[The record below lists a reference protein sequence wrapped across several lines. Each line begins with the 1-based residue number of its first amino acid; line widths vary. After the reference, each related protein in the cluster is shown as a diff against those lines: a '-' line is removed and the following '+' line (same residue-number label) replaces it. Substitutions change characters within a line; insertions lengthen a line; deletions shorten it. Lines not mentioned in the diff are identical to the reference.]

1 MKLIPSGLG
10 WTLVLKTLL
19 LIAAGGAIG
28 AVMRFLT
35 QATVYEIAG
44 RGFPYGTLTVNVLG
58 SFLMGLLS
66 IFLVEKF
73 NLSAEWHLAIL
84 VGVLGSFT
92 TFSTFSIETL
102 VLFEQGDLFKAM
114 SNILL
119 SVTLCIVSVW
129 VGAYLAK
136 QIV

>member
-1 MKLIPSGLG
+1 MF
-10 WTLVLKTLL
+10 
-19 LIAAGGAIG
+19 IAVGGAFG
-28 AVMRFLT
+28 AMLRFLS
-35 QATVYEIAG
+35 QATVYELYG
-44 RGFPYGTLTVNVLG
+44 KTFPLGTLFVNVTG

-73 NLSAEWHLAIL
+73 NLSAEWHMAIL

-102 VLFEQGDLFKAM
+102 VLFEQGDVLKAM
-114 SNILL
+114 TNVML
-119 SVTLCIVSVW
+119 SVVLC
-129 VGAYLAK
+129 VGAVWAGAFLAK

>member
-1 MKLIPSGLG
+1 MF
-10 WTLVLKTLL
+10 KTLMF
-19 LIAAGGAIG
+19 IAVGGAFG
-28 AVMRFLT
+28 ASLRFLS
-35 QATVYEIAG
+35 QAMVYELIG
-44 RGFPYGTLTVNVLG
+44 KSFPFGTLFVNVVG

-102 VLFEQGDLFKAM
+102 VLFEQGDMLKAM
-114 SNILL
+114 TNIFL
-119 SVTLCIVSVW
+119 SVIVCIAAVW
-129 VGAYLAK
+129 AGAYFAK

>member
-1 MKLIPSGLG
+1 M
-10 WTLVLKTLL
+10 LKTLVF
-19 LIAAGGAIG
+19 IAVGGAFG
-28 AVMRFLT
+28 ATLRFLS
-35 QATVYEIAG
+35 QATVYELVG
-44 RGFPYGTLTVNVLG
+44 KTFPLGTLFVNVTG

-73 NLSAEWHLAIL
+73 NLSADWHLAIL

-102 VLFEQGDLFKAM
+102 VLFEQGDLLKAFT
-114 SNILL
+114 NITV
-119 SVTLCIVSVW
+119 SIVLCIGAVW
-129 VGAYLAK
+129 AGAFFAK

>member
-1 MKLIPSGLG
+1 M
-10 WTLVLKTLL
+10 LKTLL
-19 LIAAGGAIG
+19 FIAIGGAFG
-28 AVMRFLT
+28 AILRFLS
-35 QATVYEIAG
+35 QATIYELVG
-44 RGFPYGTLTVNVLG
+44 RTFPYGTLFVNVTG

-102 VLFEQGDLFKAM
+102 VLFEQGDMLKAM
-114 SNILL
+114 TNILL
-119 SVTLCIVSVW
+119 SVVLCITAVW
-129 VGAYLAK
+129 IGAYLAK
-136 QIV
+136 QLV

>member
-1 MKLIPSGLG
+1 M
-10 WTLVLKTLL
+10 LKTLMF
-19 LIAAGGAIG
+19 IAVGGAFG
-28 AVMRFLT
+28 ASLRFLS
-35 QATVYEIAG
+35 QAIVYELVG
-44 RGFPYGTLTVNVLG
+44 KSFPFGTLFVNVVG

-102 VLFEQGDLFKAM
+102 VLFEQGDMLKAM
-114 SNILL
+114 TNIFL
-119 SVTLCIVSVW
+119 SVIVCIAAVW
-129 VGAYLAK
+129 AGAYLAK

>member
-1 MKLIPSGLG
+1 MI
-10 WTLVLKTLL
+10 KTLL
-19 LIAAGGAIG
+19 FIAVGGAFG
-28 AVMRFLT
+28 AVMRFLS
-35 QATVYEIAG
+35 QATVYELVG
-44 RGFPYGTLTVNVLG
+44 KTFPYGTLFVNVTG

-102 VLFEQGDLFKAM
+102 VLFEQGDVFKAM
-114 SNILL
+114 TNILL
-119 SVTLCIVSVW
+119 SIVLCIIAVW

-136 QIV
+136 QLV

>member
-1 MKLIPSGLG
+1 MF
-10 WTLVLKTLL
+10 KTLL
-19 LIAAGGAIG
+19 FIAVGGAFG
-28 AVMRFLT
+28 AIMRFLS
-35 QATVYEIAG
+35 QATVYELVG
-44 RGFPYGTLTVNVLG
+44 RTFPFGTLFVNVTG

-102 VLFEQGDLFKAM
+102 VLLEQGDLFKAM
-114 SNILL
+114 ANVLL
-119 SVTLCIVSVW
+119 SVVVCVLAVW
-129 VGAYLAK
+129 AGAYFAK
-136 QIV
+136 QLV

>member
-1 MKLIPSGLG
+1 M
-10 WTLVLKTLL
+10 LKTLMF
-19 LIAAGGAIG
+19 IAVGGAFG
-28 AVMRFLT
+28 ACLRFLSQLT
-35 QATVYEIAG
+35 IYELYG
-44 RGFPYGTLTVNVLG
+44 RNFPLGTLFVNVVG
-58 SFLMGLLS
+58 SFLMGLIS

-102 VLFEQGDLFKAM
+102 ALFEQGDMLKAM
-114 SNILL
+114 TNIFV
-119 SVTLCIVSVW
+119 SVILCIGAVW
-129 VGAYLAK
+129 AGAYLAK

>member
-1 MKLIPSGLG
+1 MI
-10 WTLVLKTLL
+10 KTILF
-19 LIAAGGAIG
+19 IAIGGAFG
-28 AVMRFLT
+28 AVMRFLS
-35 QATVYEIAG
+35 QATVYELVG
-44 RGFPYGTLTVNVLG
+44 KTFPYGTLFVNVTG

-102 VLFEQGDLFKAM
+102 VLFEQGDVFKAM
-114 SNILL
+114 TNILL
-119 SVTLCIVSVW
+119 SIVLCIIAVW
-129 VGAYLAK
+129 GGAYLAK
-136 QIV
+136 QLV

>member
-1 MKLIPSGLG
+1 MF
-10 WTLVLKTLL
+10 KTLL
-19 LIAAGGAIG
+19 FIAIGGAVG
-28 AVMRFLT
+28 ASMRFLS
-35 QATVYEIAG
+35 QATIYEFVG
-44 RGFPYGTLTVNVLG
+44 RTFPYGTLFVNVTG

-102 VLFEQGDLFKAM
+102 VLFEQGDLLKAM
-114 SNILL
+114 TNILL
-119 SVTLCIVSVW
+119 SVVLCITAVW
-129 VGAYLAK
+129 AGAYLAK
-136 QIV
+136 QLV

>member
-1 MKLIPSGLG
+1 M
-10 WTLVLKTLL
+10 LKTIL

-114 SNILL
+114 TNILL

>member
-1 MKLIPSGLG
+1 M
-10 WTLVLKTLL
+10 LKTLL
-19 LIAAGGAIG
+19 FIAAGGAIG

-35 QATVYEIAG
+35 QATVYETFG
-44 RGFPYGTLTVNVLG
+44 RAFPYGTLTVNVLG

-73 NLSAEWHLAIL
+73 NLGAEWHLAIL
-84 VGVLGSFT
+84 TGVLGAFT

-102 VLFEQGDLFKAM
+102 VLFEQGDVMKAI

-119 SVTLCIVSVW
+119 SVTLCILSVW
-129 VGAYLAK
+129 LGAFLAK
-136 QIV
+136 QMV

>member
-1 MKLIPSGLG
+1 MF
-10 WTLVLKTLL
+10 KTLL
-19 LIAAGGAIG
+19 FIAIGGAFG
-28 AVMRFLT
+28 ASLRFLS
-35 QATVYEIAG
+35 QATVYELIG
-44 RGFPYGTLTVNVLG
+44 RTFPYGTLFVNVIG

-102 VLFEQGDLFKAM
+102 VLFEQGDLLKAM
-114 SNILL
+114 TNILL
-119 SVTLCIVSVW
+119 SVVLCIAAVW
-129 VGAYLAK
+129 AGAYFAK
-136 QIV
+136 QLV